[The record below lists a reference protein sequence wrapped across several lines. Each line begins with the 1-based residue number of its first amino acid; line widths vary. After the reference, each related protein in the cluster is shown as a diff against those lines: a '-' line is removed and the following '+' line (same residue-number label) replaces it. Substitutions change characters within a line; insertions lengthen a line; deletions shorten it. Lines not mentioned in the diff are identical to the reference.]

1 MKIVIFG
8 ANGLTGNEL
17 VKQALENGHN
27 VTALVR
33 NPSSIEIKH
42 ENLKVKQANILSV
55 NSFENTFKGADVIIS
70 TVGTGAS
77 IKKARKATTI
87 YSDGYKNIVLAMRK
101 YGIKRFIALLSVG
114 TVPDP
119 NEAAIHRVMIR
130 PMLKG
135 TYDDMRRAESFLAT
149 CNDID
154 WIGIRPLRLNNKSKT
169 GKYRTGIDFLPEKGV
184 NISRA
189 DVADLMLKLMTS
201 NDNIRKYITIAD

>member
-1 MKIVIFG
+1 MKIIIFG

-17 VKQALENGHN
+17 VKQALENNHN
-27 VTALVR
+27 VIALVR
-33 NPSSIEIKH
+33 NPSSIEVEH
-42 ENLKVKQANILSV
+42 SNLEVKKANILDV
-55 NSFENTFKGADVIIS
+55 KSFENTFEDSDVIIC

-77 IKKARKATTI
+77 ISKARKPTTI
-87 YSDGYKNIVLAMRK
+87 YSEGYKNIVTAMRNHK
-101 YGIKRFIALLSVG
+101 IKRFIALLSVG

-119 NEAAIHRVMIR
+119 NEATIHKVMIR

-135 TYDDMRRAESFLAT
+135 TYDDMRRAESFPET

-154 WIGIRPLRLNNKSKT
+154 WIGIRPLRLNNKAKT
-169 GKYRTGIDFLPEKGV
+169 GKYRTGIDFLPKKGV

-201 NDNIRKYITIAD
+201 DENIRKYVTIAD